1 MTTKHFYAAKHYY
14 GIEFGND
21 YSTLFRFESAKER
34 DEFVDDSNYEEAASG
49 SIKTEAVTRN
59 EARRHFP
66 NAFRMDGDYHEE
78 TDERDWLEG
87 ATETSAYWHSSNI
100 YCH

>member
-1 MTTKHFYAAKHYY
+1 MTTKHFYAAEHHH
-14 GIEFGND
+14 GVEFCND
-21 YSTLFRFESAKER
+21 YSTLFRFATKAERDAYVEVSNFSESANGN
-34 DEFVDDSNYEEAASG
+34 V
-49 SIKTEAVTRN
+49 KTEAVTRN

-66 NAFRMDGDYHEE
+66 NAFRMVGDFHEE
-78 TDERDWLEG
+78 TDERDWLAG